1 MQAHRQMHAQAQVQA
16 QMERCQRCRGEQGIV
31 QCCIPPRR
39 APQTASATLTRTRRL
54 VLPNAQCAVVQ
65 MGSGKAAGIDAADGD
80 VQGRML
86 IMPDGFAA
94 MTSLLFAYVSCSRCS
109 RGAARHQRGG
119 RGRRPRRS
127 SSRRRRRWRRRWR
140 RRRRPSGSTAQLRG
154 AARSSPPPASS
165 ARARRRP
172 LGSSATSTLS
182 SSAPPTSPPPLL
194 RGCGFLSDPPRAPP
208 AQLLRRLLRTPKTL
222 VTGDAARAAG
232 VLRPGQGSG
241 QTGGS
246 ARGVAGVAAPCRV
259 RGGRA
264 CARRQPERAGL
275 GTAIGTPSVYT
286 HTSVKRRT
294 LPALSTVSAS
304 SLCRTCPLPGSACPG
319 PAARS
324 GATGSTCRARG
335 RPGGR
340 GRAAPWERGPT
351 RLRFVPARGVACVWN
366 PAHAPRLPPP
376 HLDARRAVEGE
387 GFSFATFRKCCFRQV
402 AVRRSCVFGE
412 AVL

>member
-154 AARSSPPPASS
+154 AARSRPPPASS

-264 CARRQPERAGL
+264 CGAAAARASRTRDRNRNTVCLHSHVRKEAHSSCSLHRLCIVSLQNLSPPRVRLPRPRSPLRCHRLDLPRARPARRPRPGRAVGARTNPPPIRAG
-275 GTAIGTPSVYT
+275 A
-286 HTSVKRRT
+286 
-294 LPALSTVSAS
+294 
-304 SLCRTCPLPGSACPG
+304 
-319 PAARS
+319 
-324 GATGSTCRARG
+324 
-335 RPGGR
+335 GGR
-340 GRAAPWERGPT
+340 MCLEPSPR
-351 RLRFVPARGVACVWN
+351 PA
-366 PAHAPRLPPP
+366 PPP
-376 HLDARRAVEGE
+376 
-387 GFSFATFRKCCFRQV
+387 TPP
-402 AVRRSCVFGE
+402 
-412 AVL
+412 